1 MAESLVEKLLDSFE
15 QLDKCITVTKT
26 ILSSRPGVPE
36 DVIQRVSQYSEIVR
50 KQRETAEDLH
60 ALIAKQDW
68 EEVGRRVKIINSLSA
83 MIRDDAQ
90 AILEAAEGSNVP
102 VPSEQVM

>member
-1 MAESLVEKLLDSFE
+1 MAESLVEKLIDSFD
-15 QLDKCITVTKT
+15 QLDKCITVTRT

-36 DVIQRVSQYSEIVR
+36 DVISRVSQYSEIVQ
-50 KQRETAEDLH
+50 KQRETAGDLH
-60 ALIAKQDW
+60 ALIANQDW

-90 AILEAAEGSNVP
+90 SILETAEGNGVSV
-102 VPSEQVM
+102 SRERVM

>member
-1 MAESLVEKLLDSFE
+1 MAESLVEKLLESFD
-15 QLDKCITVTKT
+15 QLDRCIAVTRG
-26 ILSSRPGVPE
+26 ILSSRPGVPQ
-36 DVIQRVSQYSEIVR
+36 DVLDRVGQYTDIVR

-60 ALIAKQDW
+60 ALIAQQNW

-90 AILEAAEGSNVP
+90 AILETAEGQ
-102 VPSEQVM
+102 PSDIPAELVM

>member
-1 MAESLVEKLLDSFE
+1 MAESLVEKLLESFE
-15 QLDKCITVTKT
+15 QLDRCITVTKT
-26 ILSSRPGVPE
+26 ILSTRKGVPG
-36 DVIQRVSQYSEIVR
+36 DVLQRVGQYSEIVR

-60 ALIAKQDW
+60 LLIARQDW

-90 AILEAAEGSNVP
+90 QILEAAEGLQNSVP
-102 VPSEQVM
+102 NEQVM